1 MTSQKEATDKYTKEG
16 YLYFSFD
23 FLEDWEKELKELNEN
38 KKGRKFKFPNSMI
51 KCCSKI
57 KFAFRTGW
65 RQVSGILS
73 SLKKWIPIPEVP
85 KKSQISERFNEL
97 KFDYQ
102 ESIIKENSQN
112 VAIDSTGI
120 KLRFSGQWI
129 REKHKVKSPF
139 LKLHVA
145 VNTKTN
151 QAVAKSLTEDSVS
164 DGSQARKLL
173 LESSEI
179 SRVKKVFMDGAYD
192 EIALWNWCLKKK
204 IKPFIRL
211 RKNAKP
217 NGLNYRAEQ
226 AKRMHKIGHD
236 EWMKERGMG
245 EREPAECWN
254 SSYKRRF
261 GEFFTLRKD
270 KNMLQEI
277 NFKIMM
283 CNELIVNRN

>member
-1 MTSQKEATDKYTKEG
+1 MTNQKEATDKYTKEG

-23 FLEDWEKELKELNEN
+23 FLEDWERELKELNEN
-38 KKGRKFKFPNSMI
+38 KKGRRFKFPNSMI

-151 QAVAKSLTEDSVS
+151 QAVAKSLTEDSIS

-173 LESSEI
+173 NESSKI
-179 SRVKKVFMDGAYD
+179 ARVKKGFMDGAYD

-217 NGLNYRAEQ
+217 NGLSYRAEQ
-226 AKRMHKIGHD
+226 AKRMRKIGHD

-261 GEFFTLRKD
+261 GEFFTLRK
-270 KNMLQEI
+270 KKTMLQEI

-283 CNELIVNRN
+283 CNELIINRD